1 MHTVASGWIF
11 IDIQL
16 AFFLV
21 IVRRISLSPLALC
34 NTPFLRRS
42 DQLIVCLFQH
52 IIIHGRYMTANRFL
66 SVVLFPSVK
75 HFYIFYQLNA
85 CVLCVCVV
93 CVSPTS
99 FFNSLRRCTQFC
111 VDVMPS
117 YITPV
122 SYFLISYS
130 R

>member
-1 MHTVASGWIF
+1 
-11 IDIQL
+11 
-16 AFFLV
+16 
-21 IVRRISLSPLALC
+21 
-34 NTPFLRRS
+34 
-42 DQLIVCLFQH
+42 
-52 IIIHGRYMTANRFL
+52 MTANRFL

-75 HFYIFYQLNA
+75 QFDIFYQLNA

-99 FFNSLRRCTQFC
+99 FFNSLRRCIQFG
-111 VDVMPS
+111 VDVMQS

-130 R
+130 W